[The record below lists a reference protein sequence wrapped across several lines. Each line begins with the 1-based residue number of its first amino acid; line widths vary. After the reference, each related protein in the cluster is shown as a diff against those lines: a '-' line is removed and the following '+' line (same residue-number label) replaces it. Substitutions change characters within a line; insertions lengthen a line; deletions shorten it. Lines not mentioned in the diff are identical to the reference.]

1 MCQQKE
7 AAADDHGLMEIY
19 RQMMT
24 VDLFQTQYGGWF
36 LNLSW
41 PLLVAMLLGLMAA
54 ISFGTYFAY
63 LHWDRVKKPMK
74 KRTVQKT
81 TNKKKT
87 SSQPTR
93 KTPRKSDKNSAE
105 AYKNEKA
112 SQPKTDIGKELIK
125 TIKKSPQATRKTPF
139 KSDKNLTEADKNE
152 KASQPKTDVGK
163 ELIKTAQNLEDIHEK
178 IEESNKPVKGMD
190 KLEKVKTAHDKLEK
204 VKKELDQDK

>member
-24 VDLFQTQYGGWF
+24 VDLFQTQYGGWCS
-36 LNLSW
+36 NLSW
-41 PLLVAMLLGLMAA
+41 PLLVAILLGLMGA
-54 ISFGTYFAY
+54 ISFGSYFAY
-63 LHWDRVKKPMK
+63 LHWDRVKKLMK

-81 TNKKKT
+81 TNNNL
-87 SSQPTR
+87 QDRRPTR
-93 KTPRKSDKNSAE
+93 KTPRKS
-105 AYKNEKA
+105 EKLA
-112 SQPKTDIGKELIK
+112 
-125 TIKKSPQATRKTPF
+125 
-139 KSDKNLTEADKNE
+139 EADKNE

>member
-24 VDLFQTQYGGWF
+24 VDLFQTQYGGWCS
-36 LNLSW
+36 NLSW
-41 PLLVAMLLGLMAA
+41 PLLVAILLGLMGA
-54 ISFGTYFAY
+54 ISFGSYFAY
-63 LHWDRVKKPMK
+63 LHWDRVKKLMK

-81 TNKKKT
+81 TNNNL
-87 SSQPTR
+87 QDRRPTR
-93 KTPRKSDKNSAE
+93 KTPRKSEKLAE
-105 AYKNEKA
+105 ADKNEKA